1 MFGRVRKNRKKGR
14 ERRPVESIRHG
25 IGLAVKTLTGLMM
38 TAGMGIMFIV
48 CHDLVTQ
55 CDYFKAEAI
64 IIEGGSVLSRD
75 EILNAAAIDVGVNV
89 FKINLGRVRERL
101 LSHPWIAEAEVY
113 RDPVKKIRLR
123 IMEHRPLAV
132 IDLGKRFVLNN
143 KGDIFKEAS
152 EAESVSMPVVTGV
165 DYAQW
170 RAQNAPDTQV
180 FTSVMEILEMA
191 QSDGGIFAKGV
202 LREIR
207 VDREIGL
214 TLLLEG
220 PVGSMRIGY
229 GDYALKAKRAADIL
243 TYMNYAEGIPVISGL
258 DLQSPDFIVA
268 KIAETDETSVS
279 ETPGPKGNKGGLT

>member
-1 MFGRVRKNRKKGR
+1 M
-14 ERRPVESIRHG
+14 ESIRHG
-25 IGLAVKTLTGLMM
+25 LGLIVKTLTGLMM

-55 CDYFKAEAI
+55 CDYFRAEAI

-75 EILNAAAIDVGVNV
+75 EILDAAAIDVGVNV
-89 FKINLGRVRERL
+89 FKINLGQVRERL

-123 IMEHRPLAV
+123 ITEHRPLAV
-132 IDLGKRFVLNN
+132 IDLGKRFVLNG

-152 EAESVSMPVVTGV
+152 EAESLSMPVVTGG

-170 RAQNAPDTQV
+170 RVQSASDTRV

-191 QSDGGIFAKGV
+191 QSNGGVFAKGV

-268 KIAETDETSVS
+268 KIAETDDRSVS
-279 ETPGPKGNKGGLT
+279 ETPGPKGSKGGLT

>member
-1 MFGRVRKNRKKGR
+1 M
-14 ERRPVESIRHG
+14 ESIRHG
-25 IGLAVKTLTGLMM
+25 IGLAVKTLIGLMIM
-38 TAGMGIMFIV
+38 AGMGTMFIA

-89 FKINLGRVRERL
+89 FEINLGRVRERL

-123 IMEHRPLAV
+123 IIEHRPLAV

-170 RAQNAPDTQV
+170 RAQNAPDLV
-180 FTSVMEILEMA
+180 FTAVMEILEMA
-191 QSDGGIFAKGV
+191 QSHGGVFAKGV

-279 ETPGPKGNKGGLT
+279 EKTGPKGSKGGLT